1 MAAETK
7 CELRAEQ
14 HAMRKEKEW
23 STCVF
28 TSHDVQRTNLVIL
41 KDRADENENVQ
52 SDDKFHSLQ
61 RES

>member
-1 MAAETK
+1 
-7 CELRAEQ
+7 
-14 HAMRKEKEW
+14 MRKEKEW

-41 KDRADENENVQ
+41 KDRADVNENMQ